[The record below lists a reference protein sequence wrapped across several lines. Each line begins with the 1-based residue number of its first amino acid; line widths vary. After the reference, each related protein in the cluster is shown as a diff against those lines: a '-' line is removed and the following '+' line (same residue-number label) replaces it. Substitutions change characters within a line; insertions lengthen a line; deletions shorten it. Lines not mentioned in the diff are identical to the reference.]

1 MPNNAASDQKI
12 VLAALARVGIQV
24 WNSGP
29 KISSF
34 TPQTEFT
41 DNPDVEPYASLEYA
55 CGRSAFDR
63 VRSAK
68 QKSGIRAE
76 MAESAPET
84 HPGRNG
90 LSRKQIQPR
99 RGGYED
105 LRIVS

>member
-1 MPNNAASDQKI
+1 MPNHPARDQNI

-24 WNSGP
+24 WNTGP
-29 KISSF
+29 KISSL

-41 DNPDVEPYASLEYA
+41 DNPDVEPYSRLEYA

-63 VRSAK
+63 VRSAE

-76 MAESAPET
+76 MAEPAPET

-90 LSRKQIQPR
+90 LFHKQVQAQ
-99 RGGYED
+99 
-105 LRIVS
+105 